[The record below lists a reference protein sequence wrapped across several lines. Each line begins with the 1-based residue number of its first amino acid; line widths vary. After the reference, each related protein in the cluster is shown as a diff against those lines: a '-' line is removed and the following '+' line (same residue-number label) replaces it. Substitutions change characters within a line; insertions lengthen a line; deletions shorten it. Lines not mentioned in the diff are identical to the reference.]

1 MTANR
6 LATIQPR
13 IAPSVKVRALTI
25 DIERLP
31 GRAVVNHR
39 GLTIEGP
46 LWDLNAWKHTIGR
59 RIHADD
65 VVEWP
70 RTICAAARWYGDD
83 EVMFSSEWE
92 VGGYDAFMREV
103 WEWVDSADILVG
115 HNMDAFDSKHLMGGW
130 AEMGLPAPSPFK
142 VIDTLKIARRS
153 FAMESNTLDAL
164 AKRLGVD
171 AKTDKYDAK
180 IARAAV
186 AGDKDA
192 QATLES
198 YNRGDIVA
206 SEALFDRLRPYAKGL
221 PHMGMWAD
229 SELACPNCGHDMT
242 PTGKTAHANV
252 QAYNAM
258 QCPSCGAHGRSTIKL
273 KSPTRTRSAR

>member
-1 MTANR
+1 MSNR
-6 LATIQPR
+6 LANIQPR
-13 IAPSVKVRALTI
+13 IAKTVKVRALTI

-31 GRAVVNHR
+31 GKARVQHR

-70 RTICAAARWYGDD
+70 RTICAAARWYGED
-83 EVMFSSEWE
+83 EVMFAAEWE

-103 WEWVDSADILVG
+103 WSWVDDADILVG
-115 HNMDAFDSKHLMGGW
+115 HNMDAFDQKHLMGGW
-130 AEMGLPAPSPFK
+130 AEMGLPAPSPYK

-171 AKTDKYDAK
+171 AKTDKYDAR
-180 IARAAV
+180 IAKAAV
-186 AGDKDA
+186 EGDKEA
-192 QATLES
+192 QETLAS
-198 YNRGDIVA
+198 YNRGDIIA
-206 SEALFDRLRPYAKGL
+206 SEALFDRLRPYARNL
-221 PHMGMWAD
+221 PHMGMWVD
-229 SELACPNCGHDMT
+229 DENACPSCGHTMVA
-242 PTGKTAHANV
+242 TGKTVHANV
-252 QAYNAM
+252 QAYDGMRCEA
-258 QCPSCGAHGRSTIKL
+258 CGAHGRGTTKL
-273 KSPTRTRSAR
+273 KNPTRTRAA